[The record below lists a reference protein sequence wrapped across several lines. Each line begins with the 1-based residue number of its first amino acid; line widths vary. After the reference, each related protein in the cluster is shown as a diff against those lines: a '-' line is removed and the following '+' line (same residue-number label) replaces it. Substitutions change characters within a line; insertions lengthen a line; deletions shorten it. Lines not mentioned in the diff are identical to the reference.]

1 MNLLPVL
8 PAVIVNGLVWGGVYA
23 TIALGLNLIYGVMNI
38 LNIAHG
44 ELVMVGAFFAFWL
57 FTLWGVNPFLSAV
70 LILPLMF
77 GFGVVLQSAVVDP
90 ISRVSRSVETLE
102 SGSLVAFF
110 GVLLI
115 LQNGALSLWATDYRT
130 VPYLAQPVQIGGAT
144 VTVSRLLILGI
155 AVIVPFLV
163 HFFLS
168 RTLLGKAIR
177 AVSQDREV
185 GLLLGVNARAIGL
198 LTFGIG
204 AALAGMAGALVSM
217 IYLFT
222 PVVGLIFTVKGF
234 TVMVLGGLGKPL
246 GALGAGLSIGVAEAV
261 ISFFV
266 GEGYRDVIGYVLL
279 VAFVLFVYFVPGV
292 RWRREIAA

>member
-1 MNLLPVL
+1 
-8 PAVIVNGLVWGGVYA
+8 
-23 TIALGLNLIYGVMNI
+23 
-38 LNIAHG
+38 
-44 ELVMVGAFFAFWL
+44 
-57 FTLWGVNPFLSAV
+57 
-70 LILPLMF
+70 
-77 GFGVVLQSAVVDP
+77 VDP

-266 GEGYRDVIGYVLL
+266 VCLLLGTIWTFNNFNVPFLINQNELETSDILVTALYRAAFEYNRYGFAAMFAFVIFLILL
-279 VAFVLFVYFVPGV
+279 VFSLVYIWRSGTLRGV
-292 RWRREIAA
+292 YE